1 MISVIIPARNEPYLG
16 MTIRNVQMTTNI
28 PIEFI
33 VILDGETDYSLP
45 NYSNLTIIKQT
56 EPQGIR
62 VSLNKG
68 VKASHGD
75 YLLKLDGH
83 CLVEEG
89 FIEILRRDCQEDEVM
104 VTRRY
109 TLDIN
114 NMTMQPRRVDYFYLS
129 CPWTYPRGFLFMQSC
144 PWITQT
150 EQNLNIPIDD
160 LMCFQGSMWFMSRK
174 HWDWLEG
181 LQEGLKYTEHHEISF
196 KTWLGGRRV
205 VINKNTCYAHPS
217 QRASGYRMDMSEVYH
232 DHEISAHYWT
242 ENKWGKQVHNFDWLI
257 DKFWPLPTQHNRH
270 RLEKYYWEEDWRKYV
285 N

>member
-89 FIEILRRDCQEDEVM
+89 FIETLKRDYQEEEVM
-104 VTRRY
+104 VARRY
-109 TLDIN
+109 TLDLS

-129 CPWTYPRGFLFMQSC
+129 CPWTYPRGFLMMQSC
-144 PWITQT
+144 PWITKT

-174 HWDWLEG
+174 HWDWLGG

-217 QRASGYRMDMSEVYH
+217 QRASGYRMDMNEVYH

-242 ENKWGKQVHNFDWLI
+242 ENRWERQIHNFDWLI

-270 RLEKYYWEEDWRKYV
+270 RLEKYYWEENWHV